1 MTVEN
6 KPAAP
11 AAPSTPPAQAR
22 GKATSPSAPGAT
34 GFLALLSAADGA
46 LATLGDSA
54 ADDTPGKRSALDGA
68 DMPDGKDGLAVLP
81 LADASIPDPALVQE
95 EDAVIANARAHTG
108 PATTA
113 STRRDSGLVPDAT
126 ANAAVRGAAAA
137 SKTGKSMTAKLAEE
151 PVKSRWAAQASQAA
165 QDAASQKAEPVVAR
179 ALSENMPQA
188 SVEHAPIAMQLIANE
203 RKMPESLGQKM
214 ALTAPVYFQPQA
226 SSAPLGM
233 DGVVATG
240 AAAPLDTYVA
250 EQVSYWITQDV
261 QNAELTLDGVGHSP
275 VEVSISMQGNEA
287 QVAFHTDESAA
298 RDALQN
304 ATEQLRD
311 MLQRQGLVLAGVS
324 VGNAHSGEAGQQQ
337 QKRPRQGGRQGMVV
351 SAEPVG
357 GGADSRRMQPA
368 SGSAVDLFV

>member
-11 AAPSTPPAQAR
+11 AAPTAPPAQAR
-22 GKATSPSAPGAT
+22 GKATSPSAPGAA
-34 GFLALLSAADGA
+34 GFLALLNAADGA
-46 LATLGDSA
+46 LATLVDGA
-54 ADDTPGKRSALDGA
+54 ADDTPGNRSALDGA
-68 DMPDGKDGLAVLP
+68 DTPDGKDGLVVLP
-81 LADASIPDPALVQE
+81 LADAPIPDSALVQE

-113 STRRDSGLVPDAT
+113 STQRDSGLVPDAT
-126 ANAAVRGAAAA
+126 ASAAVRGAAAA
-137 SKTGKSMTAKLAEE
+137 SKPGKSMTAQLAEE
-151 PVKSRWAAQASQAA
+151 PAKSRWAAQASQAA
-165 QDAASQKAEPVVAR
+165 QDAASQKTEPIVAR
-179 ALSENMPQA
+179 VLMENMPQT
-188 SVEHAPIAMQLIANE
+188 SVEHAPAAMQLVANE
-203 RKMPESLGQKM
+203 RKMPEFQGQKL
-214 ALTAPVYFQPQA
+214 APTAPVYFQPQA

-287 QVAFHTDESAA
+287 QVAFHTDELAA

-304 ATEQLRD
+304 ASEQLRD

-324 VGNAHSGEAGQQQ
+324 VGNAQTGEAGQQQ
-337 QKRPRQGGRQGMVV
+337 QRRSRQDGRQGMVV
-351 SAEPVG
+351 SAESVVG
-357 GGADSRRMQPA
+357 SADSRRMQPA
-368 SGSAVDLFV
+368 AGSAVDLFV